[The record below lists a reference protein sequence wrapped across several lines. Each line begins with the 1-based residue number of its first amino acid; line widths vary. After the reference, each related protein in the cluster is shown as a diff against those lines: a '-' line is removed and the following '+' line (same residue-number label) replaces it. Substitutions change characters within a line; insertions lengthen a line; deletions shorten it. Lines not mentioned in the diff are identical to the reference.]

1 MKLNLLNNMSQ
12 IKDNKASKTQQNNC
26 IQNTKFTELK
36 KLNPNDIKQSNQT
49 DQYSQ
54 YSNLLNDQYNVYDKK
69 GLYTVSN
76 SQVLPIGSSFDK
88 GTASQTTVYVN
99 RSAYDQILSS
109 TTFGEMK
116 WDEMGVDDEKRWVV
130 VNGQRFE
137 CEHSPEEKAMRK
149 RAQMTLMDYIL
160 EEDEKKKEENKGKD
174 NGLGKPRG
182 NIEALSSNV
191 EVMKLL
197 SEIFK
202 TNTPEVILS
211 KLS

>member
-1 MKLNLLNNMSQ
+1 MKINHLNNMSQ
-12 IKDNKASKTQQNNC
+12 IKNNKISKTQQNNC
-26 IQNTKFTELK
+26 IKNTQFAELK
-36 KLNPNDIKQSNQT
+36 KINPNNIKQSNQT
-49 DQYSQ
+49 DQYSK
-54 YSNLLNDQYNVYDKK
+54 SKFLNDTYSVYDKK
-69 GLYTVSN
+69 GLYASSN

-99 RSAYDQILSS
+99 RSAYDQILSA
-109 TTFGEMK
+109 TTFGETK
-116 WDEMGVDDEKRWVV
+116 WEEMGVDNEKRWVV

-160 EEDEKKKEENKGKD
+160 EEDEKKKEENKCKD
-174 NGLGKPRG
+174 NGVGKPRG

-197 SEIFK
+197 SKIFK
-202 TNTPEVILS
+202 ADTPEVILS
-211 KLS
+211 KLA

>member
-12 IKDNKASKTQQNNC
+12 IKDNKFSKTQQNNC
-26 IQNTKFTELK
+26 IKNTKFAELMK
-36 KLNPNDIKQSNQT
+36 INPNNIQQSNQT
-49 DQYSQ
+49 DQYSK
-54 YSNLLNDQYNVYDKK
+54 SNFLNDTYSVYDKK
-69 GLYTVSN
+69 GLYAGSN

-99 RSAYDQILSS
+99 RSAYGQILSA
-109 TTFGEMK
+109 TTFGETK
-116 WDEMGVDDEKRWVV
+116 WEEMGVDDEKRWVV

-149 RAQMTLMDYIL
+149 RVQMTFMDYIL
-160 EEDEKKKEENKGKD
+160 EEDKKKKEENKGKD
-174 NGLGKPRG
+174 NGVGKPRG
-182 NIEALSSNV
+182 NIDALSSNV

-197 SEIFK
+197 SKIFK
-202 TNTPEVILS
+202 ADIPEVILS